1 MTELIRPSLKQVIN
15 HLIDA
20 HECDPAKNLKDGVIK
35 NHPTDAHAGLL
46 MQRGL
51 LCWEE
56 GEKPEKQRLVKKITN
71 ISPSDL
77 YKHAFERWV
86 SITSDNQ
93 RFTHVC
99 ARVVGR
105 LYTGLGNAG
114 TLETGLTTHHTYGMP
129 MLAGS
134 SVKGAVRAYA
144 ENIGLDKHIIRELFG
159 NDPDDDSDPLSGALV
174 WHDAWWVPE
183 GQYKPFTAEIVT
195 VHHQQYYNQEQIE
208 ADEMESPV
216 PNQQIATQ
224 GGFYFVI
231 EGQAQWAK
239 FAATLL
245 HQMLQEQGM
254 GSKTASGY
262 GYFMEDEE
270 TSRYVTRL
278 IEAANQVHIER
289 EKKKK
294 LETLA
299 EHEKLIAKWEEK
311 LKDKYS
317 VNDAKHTEIYQE
329 LIQDLQKAIDHTSY
343 SAADKKL
350 IAEKLSFNQIKKV
363 QANWL
368 SSKREKE
375 IKPLLAKLRGE

>member
-15 HLIDA
+15 HL
-20 HECDPAKNLKDGVIK
+20 
-35 NHPTDAHAGLL
+35 TDAHAGLL

-51 LCWEE
+51 PCWEE
-56 GEKPEKQRLVKKITN
+56 GEKQEKQHLVEKIAG
-71 ISPSDL
+71 ISFSDF
-77 YKHAFERWV
+77 YRHAFERWV

-144 ENIGLDKHIIRELFG
+144 ENIGLDKHIVRELFG

-174 WHDAWWVPE
+174 WHDAWWVPK
-183 GQYKPFTAEIVT
+183 GQDKPFAAEIVT

-299 EHEKLIAKWEEK
+299 EHEQLIAKWEEK